1 MTEKLEMLNIKD
13 IIPHPDNPRKNIG
26 DIEELTESIKKNG
39 IMQNL
44 TVIPAEDGMYMA
56 LIGHRRLAAA
66 KAAGLTEVP
75 AKIVEGLTHREQVGI
90 MLEENMQRSDLT
102 VPEQAYGFQMM
113 LDLGETEDSIAE
125 KTGFSKTTIRHRLQI
140 ARLNKKV
147 LDKQWNNNE
156 FQLSLTDLIE
166 LEKIKSIKER
176 DHMLRTASDSR
187 DLRYKIRL
195 FLEKEKR
202 KTNREIII
210 KMLQKMGI
218 QEMSTGQYQQRYS
231 NKWTQADSISLEDDP
246 PEKIKIKG
254 MESPEKTFYA
264 PPSEYDSRIYIF
276 MRAPK
281 EQVREKTEYE
291 KRREE
296 AERKR
301 KEIEKLFREIRDRR
315 KVFIQGILEGTLG
328 NPSDYKKAMEDLIEI
343 SIELSTRMYPENM
356 FEWIT
361 KKRSYNMSPEQK
373 EDALEKIQA
382 MDPLEKLL
390 VLVDYSAAEHTI
402 VDWQGKWYKD
412 TGEAIQEY
420 HRILHDQWGFR
431 IDDEALQMVIDGTHK
446 NYVL

>member
-1 MTEKLEMLNIKD
+1 MERLEMINVGN
-13 IIPHPDNPRKNIG
+13 IIPHPDNPRKDVG
-26 DIEELTESIKKNG
+26 DISELTESIKKNG

-44 TVIPAEDGMYMA
+44 TVIPAGDGKYMA

-75 AKIVEGLTHREQVGI
+75 AKIVEGLSHREQVGI
-90 MLEENMQRSDLT
+90 MLEENMQRTDLT

-147 LDKQWNNNE
+147 LDKQWNDHE

-166 LEKIKSIKER
+166 LEKIKNIKDR

-218 QEMSTGQYQQRYS
+218 QEMSTGQYQQRNS
-231 NKWTQADSISLEDDP
+231 NKWTQADPISLEDDP
-246 PEKIKIKG
+246 PEKITIKG
-254 MESPEKTFYA
+254 MEAPEKTFYA
-264 PPSEYDSRIYIF
+264 PPSEYDSRIWIY

-281 EQVREKTEYE
+281 EVEHEKTEYE

-301 KEIEKLFREIRDRR
+301 KEIEKLFRAIRDNR
-315 KVFIQGILEGTLG
+315 KVFIQGILDGAYG
-328 NPSDYKKAMEDLIEI
+328 KPSDYKKAMEDMIEI
-343 SIELSTRMYPENM
+343 AIELNVRMYPENIS
-356 FEWIT
+356 EWIT
-361 KKRSYNMSPEQK
+361 KKRSYNLSPEQK
-373 EDALEKIQA
+373 EKVLEKIQT
-382 MDPLEKLL
+382 MDPLEKILIM
-390 VLVDYSAAEHTI
+390 VDYAAGEHTI
-402 VDWQGKWYKD
+402 VDWQGRWYKD
-412 TGEAIQEY
+412 TGSTILEY
-420 HRILHDQWGFR
+420 HRILHDQYGFNL
-431 IDDEALQMVIDGTHK
+431 DDEELQMILEGTHK
-446 NYVL
+446 NYVI